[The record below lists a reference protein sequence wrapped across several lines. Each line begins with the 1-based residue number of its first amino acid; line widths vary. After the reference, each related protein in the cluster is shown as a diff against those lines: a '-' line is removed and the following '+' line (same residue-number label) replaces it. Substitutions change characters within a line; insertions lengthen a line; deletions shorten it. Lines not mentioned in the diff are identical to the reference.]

1 MRPPFEGVQQIEN
14 RLGSTAAVGQ
24 DVQCRPDSLQAT
36 DVCDLSAVS
45 TASQPRV
52 SAIIGTWNRAQYL
65 GDAIRSILEQTLE
78 ELELIV
84 ADDGSTDETEAV
96 VRQFDDPRLR
106 YLPGPHVGISRN
118 LNRALAE
125 TRSQYVALLDSDDW
139 SYPARFEKQLAVLEA
154 RPEVVAVGHR
164 LLEVDEDE
172 KPLNPRTS
180 FAPGDINKALMRFNP
195 ISNSAVMFRRDAV
208 LAAGGYDEAYTCTV
222 DWDLWLRLAD
232 HGVVHMLDEVLG
244 VRRVHRTNISV
255 ARELEQV
262 RAGVRTRVATL
273 RRRRTLRGVTGL
285 APALLSLVTPMPL
298 KRYRRRLLGQ
308 AE

>member
-1 MRPPFEGVQQIEN
+1 V
-14 RLGSTAAVGQ
+14 
-24 DVQCRPDSLQAT
+24 
-36 DVCDLSAVS
+36 
-45 TASQPRV
+45 
-52 SAIIGTWNRAQYL
+52 IIGTWNRAQYL
-65 GDAIRSILEQTLE
+65 GDAVRSILEQTLE

-84 ADDGSTDETEAV
+84 ADDGSTDGTDSV
-96 VRQFDDPRLR
+96 VRQFDDSRLR

-125 TRSQYVALLDSDDW
+125 ARSRYVALLDSDDW
-139 SYPARFEKQLAVLEA
+139 SYPERLEKQLAVLEA

-164 LLEVDEDE
+164 LLEVDEHE
-172 KPLNPRTS
+172 QPLNPRTS

-195 ISNSAVMFRRDAV
+195 ISNSAVMFRQDAV
-208 LAAGGYDEAYTCTV
+208 VSAGGYNEEYTCTV

-232 HGVVHMLDEVLG
+232 KGVVHMLGEVLG